1 MSRLRGN
8 RLLFWASLLVALL
21 LGLVPMPGLAA
32 ALKPYWLG
40 LVLVYWMLEEPQRA
54 GLGLAFALGLA
65 ADLVFGTLFGE
76 QALRLVML
84 AFIVQRF
91 RPRLRFFPLWQQ
103 ATAVAALMLNDR
115 VISAAV
121 RLFSGEGMPPAE
133 FWLSPLAAL
142 LLWPWLFLLLDFQRM
157 RGRERE
163 G

>member
-1 MSRLRGN
+1 MSRLRVN
-8 RLLFWASLLVALL
+8 RVLFWVSLLAALL
-21 LGLVPMPGLAA
+21 LGLVPMPGVAA

-40 LVLVYWMLEEPQRA
+40 LVLVYWLLEEPQRA
-54 GLGLAFALGLA
+54 GLGLAFVLGLA

-121 RLFSGEGMPPAE
+121 RLFSGEGVPPAE

>member
-1 MSRLRGN
+1 MSRLRGHPM
-8 RLLFWASLLVALL
+8 LFAVSVLVAIV
-21 LGLVPMPGLAA
+21 LGLVPLPGLAG

-40 LVLVYWMLEEPQRA
+40 LVLVYWMLEEPRRA
-54 GLGLAFALGLA
+54 GLGLAFVLGLL
-65 ADLVFGTLFGE
+65 ADLVYGTLFGE

-115 VISAAV
+115 VIAFAV
-121 RLFSGEGMPPAE
+121 RLFSGEGAPPLD
-133 FWLSPLAAL
+133 FWLSPITAL